1 MKLKLEPQV
10 GRTRW
15 VANVCAWIFDRGGVC
30 NGHLKEIKTGL
41 ECGGTDH
48 EARAEYTV
56 DERT

>member
-1 MKLKLEPQV
+1 MYAHGYSIVEEYV
-10 GRTRW
+10 M
-15 VANVCAWIFDRGGVC
+15 VD
-30 NGHLKEIKTGL
+30 LKEIKTGL